1 MLKSEHL
8 PLSVPIRYWVPIVR
22 GNGSKAE
29 SVIWDSVRVE
39 NGASVKNSVVMS
51 DCIVDKNS
59 EKISC
64 VLTEN
69 KSYPI
74 AV

>member
-1 MLKSEHL
+1 
-8 PLSVPIRYWVPIVR
+8 
-22 GNGSKAE
+22 
-29 SVIWDSVRVE
+29 VIWDSVHVE